1 MLAPTP
7 VQALDIASWHR
18 LTDEYA
24 AALNA
29 LQRGEPTAR
38 EQVQS
43 LCVQLRR
50 TLRLNRTGDTMAE

>member
-7 VQALDIASWHR
+7 IQVLDIASWHR

-29 LQRGEPTAR
+29 LQRGKPMAR
-38 EQVQS
+38 EQVRS

-50 TLRLNRTGDTMAE
+50 TLRLHRTGDTMAE

>member
-7 VQALDIASWHR
+7 IQVLDIASWHR

-29 LQRGEPTAR
+29 LQRGEPMAR
-38 EQVQS
+38 EQVRS

-50 TLRLNRTGDTMAE
+50 TLRLHRTGDTMAE

>member
-7 VQALDIASWHR
+7 VQVLDIASWHR

-24 AALNA
+24 ATLNA
-29 LQRGEPTAR
+29 LQRGKPMAR
-38 EQVQS
+38 EQVRS

-50 TLRLNRTGDTMAE
+50 TLRLHRTGDTMSE